1 MASSTSEPMAM
12 ASPPKLI
19 VLIVRPSPWRVR
31 MATSKD
37 RGRAT
42 SEIIVVRTFIKKKK
56 STTTTKIAPSNNA
69 CCMLEIELSIK
80 RDWRNMSEEIFT
92 SDGNVFCRS
101 TMAWSS
107 LSVSSSVFVF
117 GCFVM
122 VTSTAGFALSEASP
136 SFGSFGP
143 ICTVAMSDNKTGT
156 LFTVFTTPLPISSTS
171 FVAKRPCTMY
181 SLPYSYRI
189 PPVEFWFMLS
199 TTVNTSSMLIP

>member
-1 MASSTSEPMAM
+1 M

-19 VLIVRPSPWRVR
+19 VLIVKPRPWRVN
-31 MATSKD
+31 MATNRD

-42 SEIIVVRTFIKKKK
+42 SEMIVVRTFIRKKK
-56 STTTTKIAPSNNA
+56 STTTTKMAPSNRA
-69 CCMLEIELSIK
+69 SCMLDMELSIK

-92 SDGNVFCRS
+92 SEGNVFCRS

-122 VTSTAGFALSEASP
+122 VTSTAGFALSEARP
-136 SFGSFGP
+136 NLGSFGP
-143 ICTVAMSDNKTGT
+143 ICTVAMSDRRTGM
-156 LFTVFTTPLPISSTS
+156 LFTVFITPLPISSTS
-171 FVAKRPCTMY
+171 FVAKRPCTIY

-199 TTVNTSSMLIP
+199 TTASTSSMLIP